1 MSELHIEI
9 DGLDRVLT
17 QAEIEERMFYGGVK
31 RIERMMDNAEQKG
44 RAVTNP
50 YAAEI
55 LNEYVLP
62 LAAGIK
68 SELNMGRPGIRHAH
82 AVLLGALDA
91 DAVAGLA
98 VRHVLNSTLMGQTD
112 MRTISSGI
120 GRQIHSELVLD
131 QIAEKMPDLYHTLV
145 SDFNRRM
152 SKDERHRMTVFKM
165 QAKAQGLVIIE
176 WPVGA
181 RDQVGLYLLG
191 MIEALGIVEIEAPYI
206 SKGKVASRAVT
217 VHPDIM
223 ARINQIKSYL
233 AITMPCYGPCV
244 EAPLDWTTPYDGG
257 FHGVRLRRA
266 NPYLVHHRMSRSDYY
281 RNAQMPVV
289 LKAVNTLQRTAWA
302 VNSEVLDIV
311 LEVGKHFSVGDS
323 IMSLKDDPK
332 PQMPDFVKANEGTP
346 TEEWPEW
353 QQIDFKSWK
362 RRMADWHTRRKTSA
376 ISFQRFYSATRDAEF
391 FRKYPAIYFVYFADS
406 RGRLY
411 PMTYGMNP
419 QGSDLQKGLLRF
431 SNGLPLTNASSVMWF
446 CVQGANKWG
455 FDKATLEDRQ
465 QWVMDRED
473 LILSFASDPISNKG
487 WTEAGDPVQFLAWCL
502 EFSRWR
508 QSPGTFVSHL
518 PISMDGSCN
527 GLQNLSAMLRD
538 EVGGRA
544 TNLTDNVVMED
555 IYRRVA
561 EATAIRLQA
570 ARYDDPEKES
580 LRQRWLGHGIN
591 RSIVKRSVM
600 TTPYGVTKRAAQDY
614 IVKDY
619 LRTGVAT
626 EFDKTEY
633 GKASVLLMEHV
644 WPAIGDVVVKGREAM
659 DWLKA
664 CASRILPSLNYD
676 GDLAITWTSPSG
688 FPACQSYFETKIH
701 RVNTKLH
708 GDMKI
713 RVLSETDH
721 PDRNRHLNGMAPNFV
736 HSMDAAHLHLTTAAV
751 GDVIDAVAMIH
762 DDYGTHAANSQ
773 FLYETI
779 REQFVRMYEEHDPVA
794 ELHALYPDLP
804 APPSKGGL
812 EIREVLKSRFFFS

>member
-1 MSELHIEI
+1 MDEQSDDPI
-9 DGLDRVLT
+9 LT
-17 QAEIEERMFYGGVK
+17 QAEIEDRMFYGGVK
-31 RIERMMDNAEQKG
+31 RIERMMENAEQKG

-55 LNEYVLP
+55 LNTYVLP
-62 LAAGIK
+62 LSAAIK
-68 SELNMGRPGIRHAH
+68 SELHQGRPGIRHAH

-98 VRHVLNSTLMGQTD
+98 VRHVLNSTLSGQSD
-112 MRTISSGI
+112 MRQIAAGV
-120 GRQIHSELVLD
+120 GRAIHCELVLD
-131 QIAEKMPDLYHTLV
+131 QIAEKMPDLYYTLV
-145 SDFNRRM
+145 NDFNRRM

-165 QAKAQGLVIIE
+165 QAKAQGLTIIE

-191 MIEALGIVEIEAPYI
+191 LIEALGIVEIESPYI
-206 SKGKVASRAVT
+206 HKGKVASRAVT

-223 ARINQIKSYL
+223 ERINNIKSFL

-244 EAPLDWTTPYDGG
+244 APPVDWTTPYDGG
-257 FHGVRLRRA
+257 YHGMRLRRA
-266 NPYLVHHRMSRSDYY
+266 NHTLVHHRMSRTDYY

-311 LEVGKHFSVGDS
+311 LEVGKHFGVGDS
-323 IMSLKDDPK
+323 IMCMREDPR
-332 PQMPDFVKANEGTP
+332 PAMPDFVAANEGKLK
-346 TEEWPEW
+346 EEWPEW
-353 QQIDFKSWK
+353 QQTDFKSWK

-376 ISFQRFYSATRDAEF
+376 ISFQRFYSATRDADF

-431 SNGLPLTNASSVMWF
+431 STGLPLTTSSAVMWF
-446 CVQGANKWG
+446 CVQGANKFG
-455 FDKATLEDRQ
+455 FDKAPLEERQ

-473 LILSFASDPISNKG
+473 LLLSFAADPIANRG
-487 WTEAGDPVQFLAWCL
+487 WTEASSPVQFLSWCL

-538 EVGGRA
+538 EVGGHA
-544 TNLTDNVVMED
+544 TNLTDNEVMED

-561 EATAIRLQA
+561 EATVTRLKA
-570 ARYDDPEKES
+570 AHYDEPDKES
-580 LRQRWLGHGIN
+580 IRQRWLQHGVN

-614 IVKDY
+614 IVSDY
-619 LRTGVAT
+619 LKTGVADQ
-626 EFDKTEY
+626 FQKQEY
-633 GKASVLLMEHV
+633 TKASALLMEHV

-664 CASRILPSLNYD
+664 CASRILPSLDYD
-676 GDLAITWTSPSG
+676 GDMAITWTSPSG
-688 FPACQSYFETKIH
+688 FPACQSYFESKIH

-713 RVLSETDH
+713 RVLSETEH
-721 PDRNRHLNGMAPNFV
+721 PDRNRHINGMAPNFV

-773 FLYETI
+773 LLYEEI
-779 REQFVRMYEEHDPVA
+779 RKQFVAMYEQHDPIA
-794 ELHALYPDLP
+794 EFAAMYPDVP

-812 EIREVLKSRFFFS
+812 DIREVLKSRFFFS